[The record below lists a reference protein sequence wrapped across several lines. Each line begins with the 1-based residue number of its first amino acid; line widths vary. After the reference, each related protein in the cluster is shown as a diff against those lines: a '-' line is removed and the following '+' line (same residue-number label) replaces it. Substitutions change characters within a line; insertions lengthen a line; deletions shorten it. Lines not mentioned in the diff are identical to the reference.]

1 MLGFSLGRIQGIPSR
16 VHGVSEREKTREASL
31 DRAKSARQ
39 RERDIVTRWGV
50 QSLAVLYFLL
60 WLLYPK
66 LVHF

>member
-39 RERDIVTRWGV
+39 RER
-50 QSLAVLYFLL
+50 QSDQMGGAESGCALFFTVAFIS
-60 WLLYPK
+60 
-66 LVHF
+66 